1 MLEQNNHPTTG
12 VTKPHVVLMGQ
23 TPPPWHGQ
31 AVATQILFDH
41 DWPDFEVTR
50 IRMDYSEEMY
60 EVGRFNLKKIGRL
73 FRLISKTR
81 RALCSKPESTLLY
94 PPASAKWIPFLRDVV
109 FLACVRPK
117 AAKTIFIFHASGL
130 AAFTRRN
137 PFAEWFADIAYGDA
151 DMALEV
157 AEEQI
162 SPHKVFNTKDH
173 LWCPCGIEA
182 PPMDRQQKMPDE
194 ITKVLFVGSL
204 QEGKGVLEILKTAHL
219 LSESGQGGSFRF
231 EIVGRWMND
240 EFRRKAMSLH
250 AKLGLG
256 DFVRFPGQL
265 TGEDKW
271 RAYHDADMFFFPSH
285 YHSEA
290 SPLVLMEA
298 LAAGLPVVTTAWNG
312 IPALMRGCSTAVLLP
327 VKSPQQYA
335 EALRE
340 HAKNPGTPNETA
352 ERSRKF
358 YEDNF
363 QPECF
368 VQRVT
373 GALQTVMNPS
383 GMGKARAKGSHASS
397 LHVSAYLADQNPG
410 HDRSMGISR
419 MSDVIL
425 ETLAGREDVDL
436 HVVVSQSSQ
445 RGPEHKTETTLL
457 PWGTRRRIPRI
468 FSDHLHPILSMWRKP
483 TDIWYYPKG
492 FLPHFFS
499 SGNVP
504 TAVTVHDTIIQ
515 HYWDKYPGWRPSSE
529 YIYWAHMLKH
539 TLRKADGIFTVSENA
554 RAQIESFMDRHGIKR
569 KDILVTYEP
578 CVFEKY
584 PQPENPLKDNYVI
597 HLSSKEPHKRTE
609 DLILWWHEC
618 AQANQDL
625 PVLEL
630 VGKIPAK
637 CASLVSESN
646 HFKTHPFLEDADLA
660 KVISRARALILPSEV
675 EGFGLPAIEAYYLG
689 TPVCYNLGTSVE
701 EILID
706 TTPKG
711 GFHLTEPS
719 SLWTALDTVMAMP
732 TEEIRSIGLSLRE
745 KFASEKIAERILE
758 GLRQVVTKNRDD

>member
-1 MLEQNNHPTTG
+1 MLEQNNHTATDAA
-12 VTKPHVVLMGQ
+12 KPHVVLMGQ

-41 DWPDFEVTR
+41 DWPDFEVTK
-50 IRMDYSEEMY
+50 IRMDYSEEMD
-60 EVGRFNLKKIGRL
+60 EVGRFHLKKLGRL
-73 FRLISKTR
+73 FHLIRKTR
-81 RALCSKPESTLLY
+81 QALCEKPESTLLY
-94 PPASAKWIPFLRDVV
+94 PPASARWIPFLRDVI
-109 FLACVRPK
+109 FLAFVRPK

-130 AAFTRRN
+130 AAFTRKN
-137 PFAEWFADIAYGDA
+137 PIADWFADIAYGDA

-157 AEEQI
+157 AEEQV
-162 SPHKVFNTKDH
+162 SPHEVFKTKDH

-182 PPMDRQQKMPDE
+182 PPMDRHQKLPGE

-204 QEGKGVLEILKTAHL
+204 QEGKGVLEILKTAHQL
-219 LSESGQGGSFRF
+219 RESGQEQCFRF
-231 EIVGRWMND
+231 DIVGRWMD
-240 EFRRKAMSLH
+240 GEFRRKAMSLH
-250 AKLGLG
+250 AKLELG
-256 DFVRFPGQL
+256 DYVRFPGQL

-271 RAYHDADMFFFPSH
+271 RAYHDADVFFFPSH

-298 LAAGLPVVTTAWNG
+298 LAAGLPIVTTAWNG
-312 IPALMRGCSTAVLLP
+312 IPALMHGCSTAVLLP
-327 VKSPQQYA
+327 VKSPQQFA

-340 HAKNPGTPNETA
+340 FAENSVTANDKA

-363 QPECF
+363 QPKCF

-373 GALQTVMNPS
+373 GAFQAVINPH
-383 GMGKARAKGSHASS
+383 GIEKLRALESSDSS
-397 LHVSAYLADQNPG
+397 LNVSAYLADQNPG

-425 ETLAGREDVDL
+425 ETLAGRDEVDL
-436 HVVVSQSSQ
+436 HVVVSRSSQ
-445 RGPEHKTETTLL
+445 RGPKHRTETTLL
-457 PWGTRRRIPRI
+457 PWGTRHRIPRI

-483 TDIWYYPKG
+483 TDIWFYPKG

-554 RAQIESFMDRHGIKR
+554 KAQIESFMDRHEIKR

-584 PQPENPLKDNYVI
+584 PQPENPPKEDYVI

-609 DLILWWHEC
+609 DLIMWWHER
-618 AQANQDL
+618 AQTNQNL
-625 PVLEL
+625 PILEL

-646 HFKTHPFLEDADLA
+646 HFNAHPFLEDADLV
-660 KVISRARALILPSEV
+660 KVISRARALVLPSEI

-689 TPVCYNLGTSVE
+689 TPVCYNLGTSIE

-711 GFHLTEPS
+711 GFHLAEPS
-719 SLWTALDTVMAMP
+719 SLWTALDVVMAMP
-732 TEEIRSIGLSLRE
+732 PEEIRSIGLSLRE
-745 KFASEKIAERILE
+745 KYASEKIAERILK
-758 GLRQVVTKNRDD
+758 GLNQVIIKNLEN